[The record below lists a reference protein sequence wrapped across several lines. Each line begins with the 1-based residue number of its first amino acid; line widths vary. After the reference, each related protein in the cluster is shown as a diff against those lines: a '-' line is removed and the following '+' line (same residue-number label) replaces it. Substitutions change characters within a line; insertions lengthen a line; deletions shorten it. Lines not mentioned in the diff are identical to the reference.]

1 MLRTTR
7 AMAIA
12 VLVMGI
18 VAVNASTASATSAP
32 RSVKAYGLVVAVNR
46 SSADGACGAA
56 GASGT
61 FRLVSRNTSRTTVH
75 VNGNTRFSARNISS
89 PTFANV
95 CVDVIVGVTGHVR
108 NGRFVADS
116 VRIWSPKPPPTVS
129 VFGMV
134 VSVNGSS
141 ADGACG
147 TLGGNGTFTIMNRNA
162 ALRVVNVDTSTVF
175 VSRVVSSPTFANVC
189 VDEMVGATGTRSG
202 SAILATD
209 VMIWS
214 TVPDDFASFGMVVS
228 VNGSTANGACGT
240 AGASG
245 TFTVLH
251 RNGRTG
257 VVNVSPSTTYVMK
270 DVASPSFANVCNY
283 AMVGAH
289 GAATSSGLNA
299 TSVRIFARP
308 GFAPASAYGMVA
320 SVNGSTATGACGT
333 SGGTGTFTII
343 KRNATRTNVVVTA
356 STRFRP
362 KGTTS
367 FANVCVNGTVGATG
381 VWSGTDL
388 VANVVR
394 IHAAP
399 GS

>member
-1 MLRTTR
+1 
-7 AMAIA
+7 
-12 VLVMGI
+12 
-18 VAVNASTASATSAP
+18 
-32 RSVKAYGLVVAVNR
+32 
-46 SSADGACGAA
+46 
-56 GASGT
+56 
-61 FRLVSRNTSRTTVH
+61 
-75 VNGNTRFSARNISS
+75 
-89 PTFANV
+89 
-95 CVDVIVGVTGHVR
+95 
-108 NGRFVADS
+108 
-116 VRIWSPKPPPTVS
+116 
-129 VFGMV
+129 
-134 VSVNGSS
+134 
-141 ADGACG
+141 
-147 TLGGNGTFTIMNRNA
+147 
-162 ALRVVNVDTSTVF
+162 
-175 VSRVVSSPTFANVC
+175 
-189 VDEMVGATGTRSG
+189 
-202 SAILATD
+202 
-209 VMIWS
+209 
-214 TVPDDFASFGMVVS
+214 
-228 VNGSTANGACGT
+228 
-240 AGASG
+240 
-245 TFTVLH
+245 
-251 RNGRTG
+251 
-257 VVNVSPSTTYVMK
+257 MK

-343 KRNATRTNVVVTA
+343 KRNASRTNVVVTA
-356 STRFRP
+356 STKFRP